1 MSSISNMKEA
11 KIMER
16 MTVKDLRA
24 EAKAQGIT
32 GTSKMNKDDLI
43 TELLAHKK
51 SDKKTA
57 KKKPLFDKSVK
68 KVHMYAFTGMYI
80 GEFDAEVK
88 DGNIIVNTSSKGE
101 LVFDFET
108 GKEITTKA
116 KARYA
121 NTVERA

>member
-1 MSSISNMKEA
+1 MKDNRKEA
-11 KIMER
+11 LNN
-16 MTVKDLRA
+16 MTVKELRA
-24 EAKAQGIT
+24 EAKAMNIEGI
-32 GTSKMNKDDLI
+32 SR
-43 TELLAHKK
+43 
-51 SDKKTA
+51 A
-57 KKKPLFDKSVK
+57 KKEELIEAILNAAGSEPAFTATVS

-101 LVFDFET
+101 LVFDLET

-121 NTVERA
+121 NKVERA

>member
-1 MSSISNMKEA
+1 MSNMKEA
-11 KIMER
+11 RIMER

-43 TELLAHKK
+43 TELLALKNKK
-51 SDKKTA
+51 STKKTS

-80 GEFDAEVK
+80 GEFEAEYGDEYMLVYTEK
-88 DGNIIVNTSSKGE
+88 RGE
-101 LVFDFET
+101 LAFDTKT
-108 GKEITTKA
+108 GIESTTKA

-121 NTVERA
+121 NRIERA